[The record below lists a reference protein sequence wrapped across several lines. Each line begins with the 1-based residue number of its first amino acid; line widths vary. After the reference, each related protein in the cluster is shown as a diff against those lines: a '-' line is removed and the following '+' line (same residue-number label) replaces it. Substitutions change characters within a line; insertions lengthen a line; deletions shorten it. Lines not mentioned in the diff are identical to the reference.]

1 MTTKLTFEPLT
12 PDRWDDLE
20 RLFGPERGANSG
32 CWCMWWRVKKP
43 EWDTLGKAGR
53 KRAFKALVASGEV
66 PGIIAYEGDDAVAW
80 CAIAP
85 RTATPR
91 FNTSRVAAPTGAI
104 TPADWAITCFYIAP
118 THRHK
123 RLMSA
128 LVDAA
133 LKHARRNGARAVEGC
148 PIEPKRRLMWGEGFV
163 GIASVFRGAAF
174 EEVAKRSETRTLM
187 RRDLKRGRSN

>member
-1 MTTKLTFEPLT
+1 MTTKLTFEALT

-43 EWDTLGKAGR
+43 EWDRLGKPGR
-53 KRAFKALVASGEV
+53 KRSMRALVASGEV
-66 PGIIAYEGDDAVAW
+66 PGIIAYEGEEPVAW

-85 RTATPR
+85 RAATPR
-91 FNTSRVAAPTGAI
+91 FNASRVAAPAGDI
-104 TPADWAITCFYIAP
+104 TAADWAITCFYIAP

-128 LVDAA
+128 LVAA
-133 LKHARRNGARAVEGC
+133 AVKHARKNGAKRIDAC
-148 PIEPKRRLMWGEGFV
+148 PIEPRRKLMWGEGFV
-163 GIASVFRGAAF
+163 GIASVFRAASF
-174 EEVAKRSETRTLM
+174 DVVDQRSETRALM
-187 RRDLKRGRSN
+187 RLDLTRRG